1 MLMYLSNKGKTPAVD
16 ESIQLDLAA
25 DILKGLLD
33 KKNKFDSWCRLFI

>member
-1 MLMYLSNKGKTPAVD
+1 MYFSSKGKAPAVD

-33 KKNKFDSWCRLFI
+33 KKNKLDSWCRLSV